1 MLKVL
6 TEYVEV
12 KVSITLVLP
21 AVFIRGGTEKTTH
34 AEDGNLECE
43 DNKELI
49 SDYLNNKLH
58 TDPEFFG
65 DFGPENIASVRSL

>member
-12 KVSITLVLP
+12 TVSIVLVLP
-21 AVFIRGGTEKTTH
+21 AVFIRGGTEKTRQD
-34 AEDGNLECE
+34 EDGKLKYE
-43 DNKELI
+43 DNRELI
-49 SDYLNNKLH
+49 SDYLNNKLY